1 MPMKRMLLQE
11 AEAKLLL
18 ALKLEPKREDVD
30 TPLTNALTCL
40 KVANY
45 FAEKWDGDRD
55 KRTGDKGGV
64 TKGADKDSDSD
75 KGTDEV

>member
-18 ALKLEPKREDVD
+18 ALRLEPKREDVD

-45 FAEKWDGDRD
+45 FAQKWDGERD
-55 KRTGDKGGV
+55 KGSDKGGA

-75 KGTDEV
+75 KGTDKD